1 MVTASRGC
9 ATYTAYIGVGS
20 NMGDRR
26 GNIEA
31 AVRALGGAAD
41 IDVVA
46 VSSVQPSRPVGGP
59 AGQRDYFNAVVAIL
73 TTLDPRALLDTL
85 RGVEQQLG
93 RRRAERWGPRT
104 IDLDLL
110 LYDQQTIDEEDLVVP
125 HPRMHQRRFVM
136 EPLAEI
142 APDVMHPVLGRSA
155 NEILRDLPEDAA
167 EGGHDD

>member
-1 MVTASRGC
+1 MVTSPRGC

-20 NMGDRR
+20 NMGDRQA
-26 GNIEA
+26 NIDA
-31 AVRALGGAAD
+31 ALRSLGGVAG

-59 AGQRDYFNAVVAIL
+59 SGQRDYFNAVVAIR

-85 RGVEQQLG
+85 RRIEQQLG
-93 RRRAERWGPRT
+93 RRRIERWGPRT

-110 LYDQQTIDEEDLVVP
+110 LYDQEMIDEEDLVVP

-155 NEILRDLPEDAA
+155 SEILRGLPDDVA